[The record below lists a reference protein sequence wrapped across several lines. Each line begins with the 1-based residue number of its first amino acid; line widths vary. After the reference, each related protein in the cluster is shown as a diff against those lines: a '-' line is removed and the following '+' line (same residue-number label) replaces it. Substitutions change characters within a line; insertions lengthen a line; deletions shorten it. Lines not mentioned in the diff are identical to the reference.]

1 MTSQKLLACSYQKI
15 RRGARMMILP
25 AVALLFGCNAEST
38 VAPKAEQAAATVA
51 EDRNFSF
58 SITPSNGTVRVNFSR
73 VRASGGESISEFVG
87 RMFASADAAGATR
100 LVVDLSATKGG
111 DTFLVVPL
119 VKGVLQR
126 EQFARHGGLIVIL
139 GPDSFSPSQNAAT
152 VLRRYASPIFVD
164 HPVM

>member
-1 MTSQKLLACSYQKI
+1 MTNPELLARRYDTF
-15 RRGARMMILP
+15 RRGATMMILP
-25 AVALLFGCNAEST
+25 AVALLFGCHVDST
-38 VAPKAEQAAATVA
+38 VAPRAEQAAAVA
-51 EDRNFSF
+51 EERNFSF
-58 SITPSNGTVRVNFSR
+58 SITPSSGTVRVKFSR
-73 VRASGGESISEFVG
+73 VRPSGGESISEFVG

-111 DTFLVVPL
+111 DAFLVVPL

>member
-15 RRGARMMILP
+15 RRGATMMILP
-25 AVALLFGCNAEST
+25 AVALLFGCHVDST
-38 VAPKAEQAAATVA
+38 VAPRAEQAAAVA
-51 EDRNFSF
+51 EERNFSF
-58 SITPSNGTVRVNFSR
+58 SITPSSGTVRVKFSR
-73 VRASGGESISEFVG
+73 VRPSGGESISEFVG

-119 VKGVLQR
+119 VKGVLER